1 MSGFSQEG
9 NVVHLAAPGE
19 DVGVGRP
26 LLPNGSATTR
36 GTSFASPLVAGT
48 IASLLNIKP
57 DLMGCEAREIVLNT
71 LAANLYPVG
80 NRLRQLDFGPAAQAA
95 TLMPAK
101 ATPLEIT
108 LRPGARQVVNVPNA
122 TVRILG
128 DPEGFASAT
137 SPVVLTGVM
146 RQSVTRNT
154 YPIMIWVSNGNNT
167 PFLRQQVNIT
177 VPAEGQ

>member
-1 MSGFSQEG
+1 
-9 NVVHLAAPGE
+9 
-19 DVGVGRP
+19 
-26 LLPNGSATTR
+26 
-36 GTSFASPLVAGT
+36 
-48 IASLLNIKP
+48 
-57 DLMGCEAREIVLNT
+57 
-71 LAANLYPVG
+71 
-80 NRLRQLDFGPAAQAA
+80 
-95 TLMPAK
+95 MPAK

-108 LRPGARQVVNVPNA
+108 LRLGSGRTVNVPKA

-128 DPEGFASAT
+128 DPEGFATAT
-137 SPVVLTGVM
+137 SPVILRGVM